1 MPRFSKHT
9 VAPRVAPVE
18 PPHDAETAAALEAL
32 GAPIALF
39 RIFARRPDRAHGLHG
54 WGRYYLSRRAALSLR
69 HRELV
74 IDRTTRR
81 CGAEYEW
88 GVHVAVFAGKAGLD
102 AEQIRSVVA
111 GGPDDGCWTD
121 PADRAV
127 LRAVD
132 ALCSTNDLSDDEWRE
147 LAGAVGEE
155 GAVDLLLLC
164 GWYHAISFAA
174 RALRLQ
180 PEPGTPSFGDY
191 RS

>member
-1 MPRFSKHT
+1 MPRSSQHT
-9 VAPRVAPVE
+9 AGPRVAPVE

-39 RIFARRPDRAHGLHG
+39 RVFARRPERAHGLHG

-88 GVHVAVFAGKAGLD
+88 GVHVAVFAAKAGLD
-102 AEQIRSVVA
+102 AEQIRSIVD

-121 PADRAV
+121 PGDRAV

-132 ALCSTNDLSDDEWRE
+132 ALCSTNDLSDVEWGE

-180 PEPGTPSFGDY
+180 PEPGTPAFGDY